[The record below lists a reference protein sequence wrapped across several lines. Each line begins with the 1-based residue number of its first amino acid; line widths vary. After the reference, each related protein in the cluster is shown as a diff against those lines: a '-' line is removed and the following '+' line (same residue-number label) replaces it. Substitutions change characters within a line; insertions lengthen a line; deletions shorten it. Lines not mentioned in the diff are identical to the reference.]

1 MSKKFVRCLIIVS
14 LLVGVVGI
22 SIGFAAYSDVL
33 QIKPSLTVTPDSK
46 YFKVNFSSSS
56 LELETNPIEPTK
68 SDASIV
74 ASSAV
79 IDNLNSPTIK
89 NLSAVFTEP
98 GQYVVYSF
106 YAYNTGRYNAYL
118 NDVTFKNIDGKN
130 VNKECIA
137 LPGTS
142 EDLVNQVCG
151 DIQITVQVGS
161 TICKETTN
169 NIQDHVINRNAAE
182 AVTIKF
188 TYVNNDHYADGDFE
202 IDFGDI
208 TLSYASVD

>member
-1 MSKKFVRCLIIVS
+1 MTAFIALGYLKRVNIKLSESFERWNDF
-14 LLVGVVGI
+14 I
-22 SIGFAAYSDVL
+22 SIL
-33 QIKPSLTVTPDSK
+33 IP
-46 YFKVNFSSSS
+46 
-56 LELETNPIEPTK
+56 K
-68 SDASIV
+68 SCTAI
-74 ASSAV
+74 
-79 IDNLNSPTIK
+79 T

-106 YAYNTGRYNAYL
+106 YAYNTGRYDAYL

-137 LPGTS
+137 LPGTRD
-142 EDLVNQVCG
+142 DLVRQVCG

-161 TICKETTN
+161 AIFKQTTN
-169 NIQDHVINRNAAE
+169 KIQNHILNRNAAE
-182 AVTIKF
+182 VVTIKF

-208 TLSYASVD
+208 TLNYSSVD